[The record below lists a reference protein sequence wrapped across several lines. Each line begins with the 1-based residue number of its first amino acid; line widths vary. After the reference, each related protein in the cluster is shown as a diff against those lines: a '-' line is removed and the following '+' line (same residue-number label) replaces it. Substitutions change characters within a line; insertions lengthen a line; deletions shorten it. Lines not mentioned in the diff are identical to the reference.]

1 MSLSERLKERKA
13 KLNHAKIRVR
23 TAEGKVYEEEFLDG
37 AHHVTSYVKDGVGEV
52 SPGYVIDAEPDLQV
66 SLFINNKSIF
76 TICERKRNNINH
88 LVSFRWPK

>member
-1 MSLSERLKERKA
+1 MSLSDRLKERKA
-13 KLNHAKIRVR
+13 KLTHAKTKVR
-23 TAEGKVYEEEFLDG
+23 TAEGKVYEEEFLEG
-37 AHHVTSYVKDGVGEV
+37 AHHVTSNQQDGVGEV